1 MVINFE
7 VPEHLVAPLLGLLR
21 KDNLACLGKQFG
33 QRNVIDANKIK
44 IHLLDLLEDKIPNYQ
59 I

>member
-1 MVINFE
+1 MVIKLD
-7 VPEHLVAPLLGLLR
+7 VPTHLVAPLVGLLR
-21 KDNLACLGKQFG
+21 RDNLARLGKQFG
-33 QRNVIDANKIK
+33 PRAVIDANKIK